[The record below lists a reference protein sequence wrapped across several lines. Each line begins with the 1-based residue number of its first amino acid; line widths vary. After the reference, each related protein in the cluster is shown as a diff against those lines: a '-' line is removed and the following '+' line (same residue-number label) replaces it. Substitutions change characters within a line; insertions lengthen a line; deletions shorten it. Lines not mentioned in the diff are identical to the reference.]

1 MTASTD
7 RGRHVLH
14 VERLWGG
21 LVSIQL
27 VAHDDETESAL
38 EPAHA
43 ALVRWLEHVDE
54 VASPYRADSDLS
66 RWRNREAALADLAP
80 EVAEVVDL
88 ALVAEL
94 RTAGAFEP
102 EWSGGRADPTGL
114 LKGWVVDRAVAI
126 ADREGVL
133 DLQIIAGGDVRTRGR
148 RPDGAPWRVAIDNP
162 VGGESLLDVVSGHG
176 LCLAT
181 SSVLKRGEP
190 IRHYGVPAE
199 GVLSVTVLADTLA
212 RADAYSTAAF
222 AAGHVAPWLL
232 SGLENE
238 GCQSLVLLDDRRV
251 WASSGW
257 PGEQRRPQP

>member
-1 MTASTD
+1 MTASTN

-27 VAHDDETESAL
+27 VAHDEATEPAL
-38 EPAHA
+38 EPARA
-43 ALVRWLEHVDE
+43 ALVRWLQHADDV
-54 VASPYRADSDLS
+54 VSPYRADSDLS

-88 ALVAEL
+88 AVVAEL

-102 EWSGGRADPTGL
+102 EWSGGRPDPTGL
-114 LKGWVVDRAVAI
+114 LKGWLVDRAVAI
-126 ADREGVL
+126 AGQEGVR

-148 RPDGAPWRVAIDNP
+148 RPDGAPWRVAIENP
-162 VGGESLLDVVSGHG
+162 VGGEGLLDVVSGHG

-181 SSVLKRGEP
+181 SSVWQSGDP
-190 IRHYGVPAE
+190 ILRYGAPAE
-199 GVLSVTVLADTLA
+199 GVLSVTVLADSLA

-222 AAGHVAPWLL
+222 AAGAVAPWLL
-232 SGLENE
+232 SGLESE

-251 WASSGW
+251 WASSAW
-257 PGEQRRPQP
+257 PGEQPRSE